1 MGQSISEIG
10 GVRMTKFPTSGNQ
23 HYMFFYSI
31 MVGGAAKGV
40 QSVSSEQ
47 KWVGKGEGG

>member
-1 MGQSISEIG
+1 MA
-10 GVRMTKFPTSGNQ
+10 KFPTSGNR
-23 HYMFFYSI
+23 HYMFCYSTV
-31 MVGGAAKGV
+31 VGGAAKGV